1 MGMFFCYGC
10 SQYRD
15 SKADGFTA
23 ASDGCGYC
31 NKCMGIDDA
40 EQEVAE
46 QNQEA
51 ANSRLNEVFDRQVFD
66 AFMNVRYSKIGG
78 RNVQ

>member
-1 MGMFFCYGC
+1 MGMFFCHGC
-10 SQYRD
+10 SQYCD
-15 SKADGFTA
+15 SKVDGFTA

-31 NKCMGIDDA
+31 NTCLPTDA

-51 ANSRLNEVFDRQVFD
+51 ANRRLNEVFDRQVFD